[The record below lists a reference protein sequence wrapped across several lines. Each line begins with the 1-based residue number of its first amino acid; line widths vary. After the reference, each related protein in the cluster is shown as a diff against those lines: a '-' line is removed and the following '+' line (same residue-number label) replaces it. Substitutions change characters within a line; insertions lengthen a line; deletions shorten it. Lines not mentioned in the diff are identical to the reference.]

1 MFRNALVS
9 LVATAAYFMS
19 AGPLAAQQWP
29 TYPADQLPW
38 PRVRGVSGLVQVA
51 GLLDPG
57 SVLGARGRLGQ
68 SRQRGSGRQHRD
80 AIEDLESDHGLFTF
94 VVAFLLAISIPYFRG
109 RIHAV
114 ADRLRRSPGHLHPD
128 AQRSRDGG
136 TAGHDARG
144 ISSAGSRLWR
154 RGKKKKKVETLAA
167 HEQGPPVQLS
177 ACGGSETENQAHL
190 IMARQSPG
198 YVFVKELVA
207 DSLTRRA
214 DRVMLDYTKEAVGV
228 RYEIDGVWHNVEPRD
243 RESGDVMLAVMKKIS
258 SLNMDERR
266 ARQEGEFKAK
276 YGSAKYT
283 CRAGQPGD

>member
-1 MFRNALVS
+1 MRNGRVTEEQRVLTPTHIKRWFAS
-9 LVATAAYFMS
+9 LA
-19 AGPLAAQQWP
+19 
-29 TYPADQLPW
+29 
-38 PRVRGVSGLVQVA
+38 
-51 GLLDPG
+51 
-57 SVLGARGRLGQ
+57 
-68 SRQRGSGRQHRD
+68 SGR
-80 AIEDLESDHGLFTF
+80 
-94 VVAFLLAISIPYFRG
+94 
-109 RIHAV
+109 
-114 ADRLRRSPGHLHPD
+114 
-128 AQRSRDGG
+128 
-136 TAGHDARG
+136 
-144 ISSAGSRLWR
+144 
-154 RGKKKKKVETLAA
+154 KKKKVDTLTA

-283 CRAGQPGD
+283 CQLVSQGTKTASGPFWNWFPTSPLSVRSMRSGCGRKCGMS